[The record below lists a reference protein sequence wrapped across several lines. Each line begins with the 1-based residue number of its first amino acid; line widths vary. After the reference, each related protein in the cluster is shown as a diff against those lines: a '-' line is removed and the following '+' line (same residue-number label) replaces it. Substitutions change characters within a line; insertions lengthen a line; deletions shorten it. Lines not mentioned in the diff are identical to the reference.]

1 MKNIVENISVA
12 LVGILSLLIVF
23 LIAQYNMIDDS
34 EIIENVTQTMIA
46 KKKTKKEQRTSYLNN
61 LEGYEDVDVGVDAS
75 KDEAMNKVVVQ
86 SEMKDDLLKEAVED
100 KEKSS
105 YMENLERYAEPK
117 KEELVAEAEEAEPL
131 KIEEEPQM
139 LEDTVDEIGMA
150 IEDALSD
157 L

>member
-1 MKNIVENISVA
+1 MKNIIENISVA

-23 LIAQYNMIDDS
+23 LIVQYNMIDES
-34 EIIENVTQTMIA
+34 ERIEEVTKTMIA
-46 KKKTKKEQRTSYLNN
+46 KKKTKIEKRASYLNT
-61 LEGYEDVDVGVDAS
+61 LEGYEDVDVEA
-75 KDEAMNKVVVQ
+75 DESEDVMNRVVVK
-86 SEMKDDLLKEAVED
+86 SEMKDDLVKDAVED

-105 YMENLERYAEPK
+105 YMENLERYSEPK
-117 KEELVAEAEEAEPL
+117 KEELTADVNEAAPLEIGEPEE
-131 KIEEEPQM
+131 

>member
-34 EIIENVTQTMIA
+34 ETIENITQTMIA
-46 KKKTKKEQRTSYLNN
+46 KKQTKKEQRKSYLNK
-61 LEGYEDVDVGVDAS
+61 LEGYEDVDVEVDATQ
-75 KDEAMNKVVVQ
+75 EMQMNRVVVQ
-86 SEMKDDLLKEAVED
+86 SEMKNDLLKEAVED

>member
-12 LVGILSLLIVF
+12 LVGILSLLVVF

-34 EIIENVTQTMIA
+34 ETIENITQTMIA
-46 KKKTKKEQRTSYLNN
+46 KKKTKKEQRTSYLNT
-61 LEGYEDVDVGVDAS
+61 LEGYEDVDVDVDAS
-75 KDEAMNKVVVQ
+75 KDESMNKVAVQ
-86 SEMKDDLLKEAVED
+86 SEMKDDLLKDAVED
-100 KEKSS
+100 KQKAS
-105 YMENLERYAEPK
+105 YMENLARYSEPK
-117 KEELVAEAEEAEPL
+117 KEELIAETKEAEPL

-139 LEDTVDEIGMA
+139 LEDTTDEIGMA